1 MPVADI
7 LTNGNLFG
15 TIVNVFY
22 NNISYCRPL

>member
-1 MPVADI
+1 VTDI

-15 TIVNVFY
+15 TIVNVY